1 MGCSEESGTMK
12 CATQGTMN
20 NEQNDD
26 KIKINVKLK
35 NFTSVNDL
43 KVLPPGGGEDLGG
56 AIDALV
62 QKALAYKA
70 NPFIDKSLGANKRI
84 GCLFLNPSMRTRLST
99 QIAAQNLGME
109 AIIFNVGSEG
119 WSLEFEEEAIM
130 SGNTVEHVKD
140 AAPIM
145 GKYFD
150 ILAIRTFPSLKNKED
165 DYSELYINQFIKYAG
180 IPVVSLESATL
191 HPLQSLTDVITIK
204 EEIQKSKIKKP
215 KIVLTWAPHIKPL
228 PQCVA
233 NSFAQWMNAWNLSKG
248 DGIDFVITHPE
259 DYELDTAFTKGATI
273 TLNQNE
279 ALKDAD
285 FVYVKNWSTYTDYGR
300 MYCNDPEWMLTNK
313 KLSLTN
319 PANGGAKIM
328 HCLPVRRNVELSDE
342 ILDGPNSIVTQQASN
357 RVWAAQAVLS
367 EILSPHPLKGG

>member
-1 MGCSEESGTMK
+1 LKQFIS
-12 CATQGTMN
+12 AA
-20 NEQNDD
+20 DVPD
-26 KIKINVKLK
+26 IK
-35 NFTSVNDL
+35 S
-43 KVLPPGGGEDLGG
+43 
-56 AIDALV
+56 LV
-62 QKALAYKA
+62 QKALDYKA
-70 NPFIDKSLGANKRI
+70 DPFRDKSLGTNKRI

-119 WSLEFEEEAIM
+119 WALEFEEEAIM

-145 GKYFD
+145 GNYFD

-191 HPLQSLTDVITIK
+191 HPLQSLTDVITITETFK
-204 EEIQKSKIKKP
+204 EKRRP
-215 KIVLTWAPHIKPL
+215 RIVLTWAPHVKPL

-233 NSFAQWMNAWNLSKG
+233 NSFAQWINAWG
-248 DGIDFVITHPE
+248 EADFVITHPE
-259 DYELDTAFTKGATI
+259 DYELDEQFTKGATI
-273 TLNQNE
+273 THNQDE
-279 ALKDAD
+279 ALAGAD
-285 FVYVKNWSTYTDYGR
+285 YVYVKNWSTYQDYGKI
-300 MYCNDPEWMLTNK
+300 YNNDPEWMLTTE
-313 KLSLTN
+313 KLRLTN
-319 PANGGAKIM
+319 GARVM

-342 ILDGPNSIVTQQASN
+342 ILDGPNSLITQEASN

-367 EILSPHPLKGG
+367 EILRHG